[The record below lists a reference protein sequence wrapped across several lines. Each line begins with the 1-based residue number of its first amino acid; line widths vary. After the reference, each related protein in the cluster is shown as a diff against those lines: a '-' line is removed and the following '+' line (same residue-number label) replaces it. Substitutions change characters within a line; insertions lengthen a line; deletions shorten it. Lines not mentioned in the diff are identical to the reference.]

1 MVYLSFFS
9 QIAQWF
15 QTWAANIKI
24 PQVAALVI
32 GIAALL
38 VALTAAK
45 AVGRILL
52 IIAAALGILYFFYPA
67 VFSDVVARA
76 KDLAA

>member
-1 MVYLSFFS
+1 M
-9 QIAQWF
+9 
-15 QTWAANIKI
+15 
-24 PQVAALVI
+24 AALVI

-67 VFSDVVARA
+67 VFSDVVAWA
-76 KDLAA
+76 KGLTA

>member
-1 MVYLSFFS
+1 MEKVNFFE
-9 QIAQWF
+9 QIANWF
-15 QTWAANIKI
+15 RTWAANIEI
-24 PQVAALVI
+24 SQVAALVI

-67 VFSDVVARA
+67 VFTDVVAWA
-76 KDLAA
+76 KGLAA